1 MNINDM
7 IHISNESRISILICH
22 ISTFKYHTRLPSQ
35 SVLSP
40 TFISTYNVAYT
51 SLPVVIMGTMDQDV
65 TPRTA
70 TRFPGLY
77 YPGIAKLW
85 FSRKVFSNF
94 AIHGLITSPVLI
106 GFIMGK
112 IGFYACVASHRFT
125 FHDMFRAFVCM
136 ILWLLYRI
144 YRLNL

>member
-1 MNINDM
+1 MS
-7 IHISNESRISILICH
+7 HPSILIV
-22 ISTFKYHTRLPSQ
+22 TFLPFEYHTRLPSQ

-94 AIHGLITSPVLI
+94 AIHGLITSLVLI

-112 IGFYACVASHRFT
+112 IGFLHVLQPLRFMFVSVELVCVFLMPFA
-125 FHDMFRAFVCM
+125 
-136 ILWLLYRI
+136 
-144 YRLNL
+144 

>member
-1 MNINDM
+1 MNIYYSVA
-7 IHISNESRISILICH
+7 HIMNESPIHSHCH
-22 ISTFKYHTRLPSQ
+22 IFTFEYHTRLPSQ

-94 AIHGLITSPVLI
+94 AIHGLITSLVLI

-112 IGFYACVASHRFT
+112 IGFSACVATLYVH
-125 FHDMFRAFVCM
+125 FRIAFVCGCIVGFVLRLDNL
-136 ILWLLYRI
+136 IL
-144 YRLNL
+144 